1 MKDMN
6 TMKHLAKRIV
16 NFYLNK
22 ELVAKDAALKEFAQV
37 CNQSEG
43 VKGYK
48 LLDEHAKFIAR
59 FYDWYV
65 GVADR
70 PLSDMMKLMDDF
82 FEQECGEAG
91 YTWEDHIEYAKR

>member
-16 NFYLNK
+16 NLYVNK
-22 ELVAKDAALKEFAQV
+22 ALMEKDSALKDFVQV
-37 CNQSEG
+37 CSQSEG

-48 LLDEHAKFIAR
+48 KLDEHAKFIAR
-59 FYDWYV
+59 FYGWYV

-70 PLSDMMKLMDDF
+70 PLSDMMALMDDF
-82 FEQECGEAG
+82 FEKEN
-91 YTWEDHIEYAKR
+91 YTWEEHIEYV